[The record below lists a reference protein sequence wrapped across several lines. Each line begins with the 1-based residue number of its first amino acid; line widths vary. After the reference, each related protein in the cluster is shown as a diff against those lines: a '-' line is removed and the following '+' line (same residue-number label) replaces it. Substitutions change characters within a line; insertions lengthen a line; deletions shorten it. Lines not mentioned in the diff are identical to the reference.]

1 MILDLDKFIA
11 KEQPVWDE
19 LERIVEEKEEGKEK
33 TAMPLERA
41 NRFLYLYQRASS
53 DLVRLKTFAGE
64 ADTAFYLE
72 NLIARAYR
80 QLHMRRKRENTFRPL
95 SWFLVS
101 LPCTFRRHGKAFALS
116 TALFLFGALLGALVL
131 GLDYDQKRNLI
142 PEQFDHLYG
151 DPSERVAKEEAAQFD
166 NFDSRQTFSTYLM
179 THNTKV
185 AIFTAASGFLW
196 GILTMILL
204 FYNGIIIGVVCFDYL
219 QAGEGVFLTA
229 WLLPHGSFELP
240 AIFMGGQAGLMIG
253 RAVIGWGSDLRMTER
268 FRLIRNDLLTILG
281 GAAVLLIWAGLV
293 ESFLSQ
299 YHKPDF
305 YPWKIALGLFQLVLL
320 FAFLGYGGKRTPS
333 RAKERKEMLPALSSP
348 SSQGHH

>member
-1 MILDLDKFIA
+1 MW
-11 KEQPVWDE
+11 EE
-19 LERIVEEKEEGKEK
+19 LERFVVDKEEGKEQ
-33 TAMPLERA
+33 TAMPLEKA

-80 QLHMRRKRENTFRPL
+80 QLHIRRKRELGFRPL
-95 SWFLVS
+95 RWFLVS
-101 LPCTFRRHGKAFALS
+101 LPCTFRRHWKAFALS

-142 PEQFDHLYG
+142 PEQFGHLYG
-151 DPSERVAKEEAAQFD
+151 DPSDRVAKEEAAEFD
-166 NFDSRQTFSTYLM
+166 NFASRQTFSTSLM

-185 AIFTAASGFLW
+185 AIFTAASGFFW

-253 RAVIGWGSDLRMTER
+253 RAVIGWGSELRLPER

-299 YHKPDF
+299 YHKPEF
-305 YPWKIALGLFQLVLL
+305 YPWKITLGLAQLILL
-320 FAFLGYGGKRTPS
+320 FAFLGYAGKRTS
-333 RAKERKEMLPALSSP
+333 GSGKKRTEVLSSDGL
-348 SSQGHH
+348 SHSAQSN